1 MDCSC
6 ARVPAVC
13 VAVFS
18 KDCSSVMVL
27 NTQLRADAKSED
39 VKALEDALVKDVA
52 KESKWRI
59 ACEPSPPA
67 VLAF

>member
-1 MDCSC
+1 
-6 ARVPAVC
+6 
-13 VAVFS
+13 
-18 KDCSSVMVL
+18 MVL

-59 ACEPSPPA
+59 ACEPTQSPA
-67 VLAF
+67 LAACLD